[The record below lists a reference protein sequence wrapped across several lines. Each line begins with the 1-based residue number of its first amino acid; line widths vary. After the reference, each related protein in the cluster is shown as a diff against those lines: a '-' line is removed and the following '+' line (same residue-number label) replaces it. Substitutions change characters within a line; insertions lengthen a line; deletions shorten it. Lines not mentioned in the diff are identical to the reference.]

1 MTIRYGSLCSG
12 IEAASMADKPAAECP
27 RYKAIGNS
35 MAVPVMRFIGKRI
48 QHEITDSTNP

>member
-1 MTIRYGSLCSG
+1 MAIPYGSLCSG
-12 IEAASMADKPAAECP
+12 IEAASVVDKPAAECP